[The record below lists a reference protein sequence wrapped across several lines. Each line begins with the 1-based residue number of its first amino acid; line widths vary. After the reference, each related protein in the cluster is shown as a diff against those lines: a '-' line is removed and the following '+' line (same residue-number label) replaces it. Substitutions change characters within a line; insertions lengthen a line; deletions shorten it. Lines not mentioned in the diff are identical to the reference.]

1 MRLSDRSR
9 GLTVGVLVTVA
20 FVAAAL
26 IGAWVGH
33 VIETRNA
40 EVATQTDQ
48 KEAVTDAYVAVNDRC
63 AESDGCVPGPPA
75 AEVIRGAAGVPG
87 DRGPQGDRGTAGT
100 TGERGPRGERGEAGP
115 MGPPGRPGV
124 DGANGV
130 DGVNGIDGQP
140 GAQGPAGPQGETGA
154 TGPQGEA
161 GPKGVTGD
169 PGTPGVD
176 GQTCPAGSQ
185 LAAVTYAS
193 GETGYGC
200 VVPASVKNSGR
211 QERQ

>member
-63 AESDGCVPGPPA
+63 AESDGCVPGPSA
-75 AEVIRGAAGVPG
+75 AEVIRGVAGA
-87 DRGPQGDRGTAGT
+87 DGPQGERGDK
-100 TGERGPRGERGEAGP
+100 GERGPRGDRGPAGP
-115 MGPPGRPGV
+115 TGAVGPAGT
-124 DGANGV
+124 DGADGVNGV

-154 TGPQGEA
+154 TGPQGEP
-161 GPKGVTGD
+161 GPKGDTGD

-176 GQTCPAGSQ
+176 GPTCPAGSQ

-193 GETGYGC
+193 GESGYGC
-200 VVPASVKNSGR
+200 VVPVP
-211 QERQ
+211 

>member
-75 AEVIRGAAGVPG
+75 AEVIRGVSGA
-87 DRGPQGDRGTAGT
+87 DGPQGERGDK
-100 TGERGPRGERGEAGP
+100 GERGPRGDRGPVGPTGAVGPAGT
-115 MGPPGRPGV
+115 
-124 DGANGV
+124 DGADGVNGV

-154 TGPQGEA
+154 TGPQGEP
-161 GPKGVTGD
+161 GPKGDTGD
-169 PGTPGVD
+169 PGAPGVD

-193 GETGYGC
+193 GESGYGC
-200 VVPASVKNSGR
+200 VVPVP
-211 QERQ
+211 

>member
-87 DRGPQGDRGTAGT
+87 DRGPQGDRGTVGA
-100 TGERGPRGERGEAGP
+100 TGERGPRGERGEVGP
-115 MGPPGRPGV
+115 MGPAGRP
-124 DGANGV
+124 GV

-140 GAQGPAGPQGETGA
+140 GAQGPTGPQGETGA
-154 TGPQGEA
+154 TGPQGEP
-161 GPKGVTGD
+161 GPKGDTGN
-169 PGTPGVD
+169 PGTD
-176 GQTCPAGSQ
+176 GQTCPSGSQ